1 MKLNKNVIESA
12 VLLSLAAALA
22 ITAVVSDASVVRAYP
37 TVDRSLALST
47 DSECNGVA
55 GISEIL
61 SSSFTAE
68 EVYNTVTVE
77 KTEVSF
83 VTAGI
88 EENNSLVNADIV
100 LTEEQTAWL
109 DYLFADVADKL
120 NVREAATTD
129 SDIVGKLGSNQRA
142 TIIERGDE
150 WTKIKS
156 GNVEGYVYNRYCIF
170 GVDALAYAQEALDK
184 AATAKVDVN
193 VRTKMSADS
202 EIMDTIEKGDSL
214 IVSRETPSENGW
226 IPVIVGD
233 SVGYVCAEYVIVDY
247 KVGHAITIE
256 EEEEIE
262 KQRKLEEM
270 KRKQTAPP
278 NKVYGSAVEASEE
291 ELELLAA
298 ILVCEAGS
306 SYEGMVAVG
315 AVIMNRLKSSEFPNS
330 ISGVIY
336 SRGQFTPAWT
346 GMLDRQLARGS
357 GESAYRAAKAALAG
371 EDPTNGC
378 LFFRSVNS
386 GHSGYVIGDNVFF
399 YRE

>member
-150 WTKIKS
+150 W
-156 GNVEGYVYNRYCIF
+156 
-170 GVDALAYAQEALDK
+170 
-184 AATAKVDVN
+184 KVMFI
-193 VRTKMSADS
+193 T
-202 EIMDTIEKGDSL
+202 
-214 IVSRETPSENGW
+214 
-226 IPVIVGD
+226 VIVF
-233 SVGYVCAEYVIVDY
+233 
-247 KVGHAITIE
+247 
-256 EEEEIE
+256 
-262 KQRKLEEM
+262 
-270 KRKQTAPP
+270 
-278 NKVYGSAVEASEE
+278 
-291 ELELLAA
+291 
-298 ILVCEAGS
+298 LV
-306 SYEGMVAVG
+306 
-315 AVIMNRLKSSEFPNS
+315 L
-330 ISGVIY
+330 
-336 SRGQFTPAWT
+336 T
-346 GMLDRQLARGS
+346 L
-357 GESAYRAAKAALAG
+357 
-371 EDPTNGC
+371 
-378 LFFRSVNS
+378 
-386 GHSGYVIGDNVFF
+386 
-399 YRE
+399 